1 MRDRG
6 ARERPTSTHELATSA
21 SERVTEDRSS
31 SCSFVTTHDRSG
43 FMETLEASHACR
55 LCGNKSGISIN
66 IFDKKKNHIR
76 KINAV
81 LPIMV
86 RAVFLAADAV
96 ILYSH
101 PYNLETSYSL
111 AGIDVAIIMV
121 LLRYIPIFAS
131 LSLFLL
137 FHVDPLRFL
146 FSSFL
151 SPSFFVSPRT
161 SPRFHIS
168 TRLLEFTA
176 HDRRMRPLVD
186 PNTMKSD

>member
-21 SERVTEDRSS
+21 SERATEDRSS

-121 LLRYIPIFAS
+121 LLRYIPIFRIPLS
-131 LSLFLL
+131 LSLIPCRSSSLSSLL
-137 FHVDPLRFL
+137 FSFSFL
-146 FSSFL
+146 FRFSSHL
-151 SPSFFVSPRT
+151 SPLSYF
-161 SPRFHIS
+161 
-168 TRLLEFTA
+168 
-176 HDRRMRPLVD
+176 
-186 PNTMKSD
+186 N